1 MVVDDVF
8 VIPAVILVVGVVSLF
23 VGAAVMVGNL
33 HRRVLFGSLVV
44 SRVVISTLGD
54 VG

>member
-1 MVVDDVF
+1 MVEDVF
-8 VIPAVILVVGVVSLF
+8 VIPAVIFVVGLVGLF

-33 HRRVLFGSLVV
+33 PSRVLFGSLVV
-44 SRVVISTLGD
+44 SRVVISMLGD